1 MRIKNDQDFVTGLMF
16 LAIGLGA
23 LWIGWEYPRGTP
35 QRPGTG
41 VLPMILSYC
50 MIGTGALIA
59 FKSIAAPGEAMG
71 TWDWRSML
79 CVTGGTVAFGL
90 LIDDWGLIVS
100 MIISMTL
107 CALGTPETRWREF
120 TIFSGIMLTIGF
132 GTFIWLL
139 AMPIATWPT
148 KLVPSPIAGIY
159 HFIFR

>member
-41 VLPMILSYC
+41 VLPMILSC
-50 MIGTGALIA
+50 CLIGSGILIA
-59 FKSIAAPGEAMG
+59 FKSIAVPGEPMG

-79 CVTGGTVAFGL
+79 CVTLGTVAFGM
-90 LIDDWGLIVS
+90 LIDDWGLIIS

-120 TIFSGIMLTIGF
+120 AIFSAIMLAIGF

-139 AMPIATWPT
+139 GMPIATWPT
-148 KLVPSPIAGIY
+148 KAIPGPITAIY
-159 HFIFR
+159 QFIFR